1 MGKRKVLVTGSGGQL
16 GGAICAEFSAE
27 ALVPLTHA
35 ELDLVDHGNLLKVVT
50 AHNPS
55 IIINC
60 AGYNRV
66 DEAENNAE
74 MALAVN
80 AFGVR
85 SLARAATDVGA
96 IFVHYS
102 TDFVFDGVATVPYTE
117 QDEASPRNVY
127 GTSKLI
133 GEWFASDIMGAYIL
147 RVESLFGGTP
157 ARSSIDQITDAVA
170 NGREPNVFMDRVVSP
185 SFVHDVARATRS
197 LIDAQA
203 PAGLYHCVNTGHT
216 TWLHLAEEIKRQLRS
231 TTSLRPISVASL
243 SLPAV
248 RPVFCALSNAK
259 LAAAGFE
266 MPSWQ
271 DALTRHLASR
281 RQALR

>member
-1 MGKRKVLVTGSGGQL
+1 MGKRKGLVTGSGGQL

-35 ELDLVDHGNLLKVVT
+35 ELDLVDHGNLLKGVT

-85 SLARAATDVGA
+85 SLARAAPDVGA
-96 IFVHYS
+96 IFVHYR

-197 LIDAQA
+197 LS
-203 PAGLYHCVNTGHT
+203 TRR
-216 TWLHLAEEIKRQLRS
+216 RQLGFITVLILATRHGYPLPRKS
-231 TTSLRPISVASL
+231 NANFDRQHPLDQSLLLVCRCQLFGQYFVRFPIR
-243 SLPAV
+243 SLP
-248 RPVFCALSNAK
+248 
-259 LAAAGFE
+259 
-266 MPSWQ
+266 
-271 DALTRHLASR
+271 R
-281 RQALR
+281 RVSQCLPGRTL